1 MGYLECH
8 CHLLPFVDDG
18 VKTKDQ
24 TLSVLSSYKDAG
36 FDTIVTTPHLYN
48 PQVNTQVKHIRPM
61 YEWVKKEA
69 QRMGI
74 NFILG
79 SETYVGSASFPKNI
93 PFLGSF
99 VLVEVDPHVEPLYLL
114 NYAYTLIKDG
124 NFVILAHIERYNWFS
139 ENSIVMNKLRDM
151 GVFFQSNSE
160 AVLSGKVDSYIEKN
174 LVDIIA
180 GDNHGDIEIPGQI
193 AKAMQLHP
201 MILQNMNRLFNR

>member
-1 MGYLECH
+1 MGYVECH

-24 TLSVLSSYKDAG
+24 ALTVVTSYKEAG

-61 YEWVKKEA
+61 YTWLQKECE
-69 QRMGI
+69 RMGI
-74 NFILG
+74 NLILG

-99 VLVEVDPHVEPLYLL
+99 VLVEVDATVEPLFLL

-124 NFVILAHIERYNWFS
+124 YYVILAHIERYNWFS
-139 ENSIVMNKLRDM
+139 EKSVVMNKLRDM
-151 GVFFQSNSE
+151 GVFFQSNSD
-160 AVLSGKVDSYIEKN
+160 AVLSGTVNHYLEKN
-174 LVDIIA
+174 LIDIIA
-180 GDNHGDIEIPGQI
+180 GDNHGDVETPGQL
-193 AKAMQLHP
+193 AKCMQLHP

>member
-1 MGYLECH
+1 MGYVESH

-24 TLSVLSSYKDAG
+24 ALAVVASYKEAG

-48 PQVNTQVKHIRPM
+48 PQVATQIKHIRPM
-61 YEWVKKEA
+61 YNWLQKECETI
-69 QRMGI
+69 GI

-79 SETYVGSASFPKNI
+79 SETYVGSASSPKYI

-99 VLVEVDPHVEPLYLL
+99 VLVEVDPSVEPLFLL
-114 NYAYTLIKDG
+114 NYAYTLIK
-124 NFVILAHIERYNWFS
+124 NNHYVILAHIERYNWFS
-139 ENSIVMNKLRDM
+139 EESIVMNKLRDM
-151 GVFFQSNSE
+151 GVFFQSNSD
-160 AVLSGKVDSYIEKN
+160 AVLSGKMDHYIEKN

-180 GDNHGDIEIPGQI
+180 GDNHGDVEIPGQI
-193 AKAMQLHP
+193 AKCMQLHP

>member
-24 TLSVLSSYKDAG
+24 ALSVVASYKEAG

-61 YEWVKKEA
+61 YTWLQKESEK
-69 QRMGI
+69 MGI
-74 NFILG
+74 NLILG

-99 VLVEVDPHVEPLYLL
+99 VLVEVDASVEPLFLL
-114 NYAYTLIKDG
+114 NYVYTLIKDG
-124 NFVILAHIERYNWFS
+124 HYVILAHIERYNWFHEKS
-139 ENSIVMNKLRDM
+139 VVMNKLRDM
-151 GVFFQSNSE
+151 GVFFQSNSD
-160 AVLSGKVDSYIEKN
+160 AVLSGKVDQYLEKN
-174 LVDIIA
+174 LIDIIA
-180 GDNHGDIEIPGQI
+180 GDNHGDTEIPRQL
-193 AKAMQLHP
+193 ANCMQLHP